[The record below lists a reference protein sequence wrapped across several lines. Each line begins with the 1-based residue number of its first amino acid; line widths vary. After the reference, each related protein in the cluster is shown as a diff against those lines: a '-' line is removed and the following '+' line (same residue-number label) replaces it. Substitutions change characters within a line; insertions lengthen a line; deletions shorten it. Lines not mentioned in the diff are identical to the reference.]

1 MDLQLADKRA
11 VVTGAS
17 RGIGLAVARS
27 LIAEGAAVA
36 LVARDQARLD
46 AAVRQVRARGQS
58 SGLVITVVCDTGDDD
73 SVAAMADRVR
83 AELGGADILLT
94 LPALK
99 DGDSSFI
106 TPPPA

>member
-1 MDLQLADKRA
+1 

-46 AAVRQVRARGQS
+46 AAAKQVHAGGQHGGS
-58 SGLVITVVCDTGDDD
+58 VTTVVCDTGDDD
-73 SVAAMADRVR
+73 SVAAGQPADQH
-83 AELGGADILLT
+83 
-94 LPALK
+94 
-99 DGDSSFI
+99 
-106 TPPPA
+106 